1 MKNTRIVACLLAL
14 ASLFIGQFAKSQS
27 LIINEFQTLNNTT
40 IADEDTTYS
49 DWVELY
55 NGGDLSMNLEGW
67 SLSDKAENPGKW
79 VFPAVEMKAGE
90 YLLVFTSN
98 KDRKGIGQPL
108 HTNFK
113 LSGDEGYLG
122 LFNPNGIPVMECN
135 PYQALPN
142 DYSLGYLNGDWV
154 IYSVPTPGRAN
165 SLGKI
170 ASFPKPVFSKS
181 HGFYEKAFQLG
192 LNCALPNARIYYT
205 LDGSVPSSIN
215 GTLYTKPLNI
225 EHTSIV
231 RAISLAQPTDTAGIA
246 ESIVNTGTYLFVEDI
261 LKQSNTPAGY
271 PAKWGK
277 YESLPDSAI
286 ADYEI
291 DPEIVS
297 VPANADKIRQSFKE
311 LPVVSIVTDKNN
323 LFNKT
328 NDAKNGGIYVYT
340 GYSVGDG
347 WERPASFEYFDYGH
361 PVSLQA
367 NCGIELHGSA
377 SRMAEKSPK
386 HSFKVAFKSKYGP
399 TKLMYPLFGESQAQQ
414 QNAFYLRSGFGFS
427 WVHWDNSN
435 RIKAIYSR
443 DEWAKRTQAKMGD
456 LSGNTQHAHLF
467 INGMYWGLYNP
478 TEKIDDDFCE
488 TYLGGDKTEWDV
500 VRMEELNTVWKNLC
514 AMTVN
519 ATDTVYQR
527 IQGYNPD
534 GTSNSAYEPL
544 LDVENFIDYMMLNLY
559 GGNDDWDHH
568 NWYAARNRV
577 NPGKGFQ
584 FFCWDSESLLLS
596 TTSNL
601 VTKYNKN
608 APSDLFQSLRKVPAF
623 CRLWGDRMQKHC
635 FNNGA
640 LTPTVAAETFT
651 QLVSPIENSLY
662 AESARWGDYRRDVH
676 PYSSA
681 GVLYQKDVQYDAQ
694 KKVMLESYFPQRT
707 ANFVTYMKNAGLY
720 PSVSAPTVLLNGQT
734 ILKDTFQQDDKVSMT
749 VSAGK
754 IYYTLDQTDPVKWSA
769 SGSGTTSVSSKLY
782 GTPIQPGQSVRVKA
796 RAVSNGVWS
805 ALVEQNLVLWSSV
818 GLSQPS
824 GNLAAIELSNA
835 PNPFVASTTFRYCLP
850 GEGRVNLTIV
860 DLSGRTL
867 ATLLNEKMGAGV
879 HETTYDGSKLKPG
892 MYLCKMDIETSKGR
906 QSKVLRLIKL

>member
-1 MKNTRIVACLLAL
+1 MKNTHVSVLLLVSAF
-14 ASLFIGQFAKSQS
+14 LFISFSTKGQS
-27 LIINEFQTLNNTT
+27 LIINEFQTLNNTI

-49 DWVELY
+49 DWIELY
-55 NGGDLSMNLEGW
+55 NSGTLPMNLEGW
-67 SLSDKAENPGKW
+67 SLTDKAKEPKKW
-79 VFPAVEMKAGE
+79 IFPAVQLNAGA

-98 KDRKGIGQPL
+98 KDRKVVGQPL

-122 LFNPNGIPVMECN
+122 LFNPSGVAVSELN
-135 PYQALPN
+135 PYPALPN
-142 DYSLGYLNGDWV
+142 DYSLGWFNGDWL
-154 IYSVPTPGRAN
+154 IYSTPTPGLPNN
-165 SLGKI
+165 SGQI
-170 ASFPKPVFSKS
+170 ASYPKPVFSKN
-181 HGFYEKAFQLG
+181 HGFCEQAFQLG
-192 LNCALPNARIYYT
+192 MTCSLPNARIIYT
-205 LDGSVPSSIN
+205 LDGSVPSAAN
-215 GTLYTKPLNI
+215 GMVYTKPLSI

-231 RAISLAQPTDTAGIA
+231 RAIALSGPTDASGIA
-246 ESIVNTGTYLFVEDI
+246 ESVVNTGTYLFIEDI

-286 ADYEI
+286 ADYEM
-291 DPEIVS
+291 DTEIVS
-297 VPANADKIRQSFKE
+297 VQANADKIRQSFKE

-328 NDAKNGGIYVYT
+328 NNATTGGIYIYT
-340 GYSVGDG
+340 GYSIGDG
-347 WERPASFEYFDYGH
+347 WERPASFEYFDYSH

-386 HSFKVAFKSKYGP
+386 HSLKVAFKSKYGP
-399 TKLMYPLFGESQAQQ
+399 TKLMYPLFGETEAQQ

-435 RIKAIYSR
+435 RTKAIYSR
-443 DEWAKRTQAKMGD
+443 DEWAKRTQTKMGD
-456 LSGNTQHAHLF
+456 RGGNTQHAHLF

-488 TYLGGDKTEWDV
+488 TYFGGDKTEWDV
-500 VRMEELNTVWKNLC
+500 VRVEEMNTLWKNLC
-514 AMTVN
+514 TMAT
-519 ATDTVYQR
+519 ASTDTVYQR
-527 IQGYNPD
+527 IQGCNPD
-534 GTSNSAYEPL
+534 GTPNPAYEPL
-544 LDVENFIDYMMLNLY
+544 LDMENFIDYMILNFY

-601 VTKYNKN
+601 INEYNKN
-608 APSDLFQSLRKVPAF
+608 CPSDLFQSLRKVPAF

-640 LTPTVAAETFT
+640 LTPTIAAETFT
-651 QLVSPIENSLY
+651 QLITPIENSLY

-681 GVLYQKDVQYDAQ
+681 GDLYRKDVQFDAQ
-694 KKVMLESYFPQRT
+694 KKVMLETYFPQRT
-707 ANFVTYMKNAGLY
+707 NNFVTYMKNAGLY
-720 PSVSAPTVLLNGQT
+720 PTISAPNLFLNGQA
-734 ILKDTFQQDDKVSMT
+734 IKKDTFQQGDKLTMT
-749 VSAGK
+749 ITAGK
-754 IYYTLDQTDPVKWSA
+754 IYYTIDLTDPVKWSA
-769 SGSGTTSVSSKLY
+769 TGSGSTSASAKQYGTTIL
-782 GTPIQPGQSVRVKA
+782 PDQSVRIKA

-805 ALVEQNLVLWSSV
+805 ALVDQNLVKWTSV
-818 GLSQPS
+818 GLDQPV
-824 GNLAAIELSNA
+824 GYYNQIQLANA
-835 PNPFVASTTFRYCLP
+835 PNPFVESTTFRYSLP
-850 GEGRVNLTIV
+850 FEGLVNLTIV

-867 ATLLNEKMGAGV
+867 ETIVNEKLEAGD
-879 HETTYDGSKLKPG
+879 HETSFDGSRLQPG
-892 MYLCKMDIETSKGR
+892 IYLCKLDIATNAGR
-906 QSKVLRLIKL
+906 QSKVLRLVKM

>member
-1 MKNTRIVACLLAL
+1 MKNTRSFAIILVTAL
-14 ASLFIGQFAKSQS
+14 FFLCPTVKAQS

-49 DWVELY
+49 DWIELY
-55 NGGDLSMNLEGW
+55 NSSTLPINLEGW
-67 SLSDKAENPGKW
+67 SLTDKASNPKKW
-79 VFPAVEMKAGE
+79 IFPAVQINAGG

-98 KDRKGIGQPL
+98 KNRRVVGQPL

-113 LSGDEGYLG
+113 LTGDEGYLG
-122 LFNPNGIPVMECN
+122 LFNPSGVPVMECN

-142 DYSLGYLNGDWV
+142 DYSLGYVNGDWV
-154 IYSVPTPGRAN
+154 VYSTPSPGRAN
-165 SLGKI
+165 SFGKI
-170 ASFPKPVFSKS
+170 ASFPKPVFSKN
-181 HGFYEKAFQLG
+181 HGFYEQSFQLG
-192 LNCALPNARIYYT
+192 MSCALPNARIFYT
-205 LDGSVPSSIN
+205 LNGSVPSSFN
-215 GTLYTKPLNI
+215 GTLYTKPLTI
-225 EHTSIV
+225 DHTSII
-231 RAISLAQPTDTAGIA
+231 RAVAAAQPNDTAGIT
-246 ESIVNTGTYLFVEDI
+246 ESIVNTGTYLFIEDI

-277 YESLPDSAI
+277 YESIADSAI
-286 ADYEI
+286 ADYEM

-297 VPANADKIRQSFKE
+297 VQANADKIRQAFKE

-328 NDAKNGGIYVYT
+328 NDAKTGGIYIYT
-340 GYSVGDG
+340 GYSIGDG
-347 WERPASFEYFDYGH
+347 WERPASFEYFDYSH

-386 HSFKVAFKSKYGP
+386 HSLKVAFKTKYGP
-399 TKLMYPLFGESQAQQ
+399 TKLMYPLFGETEAKQ

-427 WVHWDNSN
+427 WIHWDSSN
-435 RIKAIYSR
+435 RKQGIYSR
-443 DEWAKRTQAKMGD
+443 DEWAKRTQTKMGD
-456 LSGNTQHAHLF
+456 RSGNTQHANLF

-488 TYLGGDKTEWDV
+488 NYLGGDNSEWDV
-500 VRMEELNTVWKNLC
+500 VRVEEMNTLWKNLC

-519 ATDTVYQR
+519 ATDSVYQR
-527 IQGYNPD
+527 IQGCNPD
-534 GTSNSAYEPL
+534 GTPNPAYEPL
-544 LDVENFIDYMMLNLY
+544 LDVENFIDYMMLNFY

-601 VTKYNKN
+601 ISEYNKN
-608 APSDLFQSLRKVPAF
+608 CPSDIFQGLRKVPAF

-651 QLVSPIENSLY
+651 QLITPIENSLY
-662 AESARWGDYRRDVH
+662 AESARWGDYRKDVH
-676 PYSSA
+676 PYTSA
-681 GVLYQKDVQYDAQ
+681 GELYKKDVQFDAQ
-694 KKVMLESYFPQRT
+694 KKVMLETYFPQRT
-707 ANFVTYMKNAGLY
+707 NNFVTYMKNAGLY
-720 PSVSAPTVLLNGQT
+720 PTISAPNLLINGQA
-734 ILKDTFQQDDKVSMT
+734 LKKDTFQQGDKLTMT
-749 VSAGK
+749 VAAGK

-769 SGSGTTSVSSKLY
+769 NGSGTMNASAKLY
-782 GTPIQPGQSVRVKA
+782 ATAISPDQSVQVKV
-796 RAVSNGVWS
+796 RAVSNGLWS
-805 ALVEQNLVLWSSV
+805 ALVNQNLVLLSSV
-818 GLSQPS
+818 GLNQPS
-824 GNLAAIELSNA
+824 GYYNRIQLTNA
-835 PNPFVASTTFRYCLP
+835 PNPFVESTTFRYTLP
-850 GEGRVNLTIV
+850 SEGMVNMTIM

-867 ATLLNEKMGAGV
+867 ATLLNEKIDAGE
-879 HETTYDGSKLKPG
+879 HETSFDGSMLKPG
-892 MYLCKMDIETSKGR
+892 IYLCKMNVVTSNGR
-906 QSKVLRLIKL
+906 QSNVLRLVKM